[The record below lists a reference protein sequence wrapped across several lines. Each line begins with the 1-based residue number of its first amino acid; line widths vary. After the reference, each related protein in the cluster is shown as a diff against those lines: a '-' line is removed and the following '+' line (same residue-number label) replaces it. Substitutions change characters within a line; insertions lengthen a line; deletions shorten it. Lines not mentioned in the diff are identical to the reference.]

1 VPDLDDGRIKMENTT
16 NTIFN
21 NFGSFMIIAQLINLL
36 IIGGIVWGIIYFW
49 RKVSKWNNE
58 RNQILHGISLELAEI
73 KKEMRKN
80 RGL

>member
-1 VPDLDDGRIKMENTT
+1 MENST
-16 NTIFN
+16 NTIFS
-21 NFGSFMIIAQLINLL
+21 NFSFFIILAQLINLL
-36 IIGGIVWGIIYFW
+36 IIGAIVWGIIYFG

-58 RNQILHGISLELAEI
+58 RNQILHSMALELAEI